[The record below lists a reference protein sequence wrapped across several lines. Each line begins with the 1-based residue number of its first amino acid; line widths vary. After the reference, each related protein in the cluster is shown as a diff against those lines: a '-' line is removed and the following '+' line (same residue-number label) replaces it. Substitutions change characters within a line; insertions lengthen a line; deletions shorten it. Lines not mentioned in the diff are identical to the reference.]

1 MSSSRTLNL
10 MLSFLPTLVVASVAT
25 GSVATAQ
32 EQSPEAEAIANL
44 EWRPIGPA
52 NMGGRVSAIAGIPGD
67 PKIFYVGGADGGI
80 FRTRNAGV
88 TFDELFVEED
98 VYSAGAI
105 AIAASDHN
113 VIWFGT
119 GEGDPRNSTSYGTGV
134 YRSLDRG
141 DAWTHLG
148 LERTERIKRI
158 VVHPNDPD
166 TAYVCAMGRA
176 WGPNPERGVFK
187 TSDGGESWEKVLY
200 TNEDTGCSDI
210 ALNWS
215 NPRILYAGM
224 WTFRRRPWRF
234 DDGGGETALYR
245 SKDAGKTWEKLTD
258 GMPDGSMARI
268 GVAVAQS
275 RPDIVYMIT
284 EAKDEG
290 MLWRSDDA
298 GDSWRMVN
306 DDPNINFRPFYYS
319 DIHVDPNNPEVV
331 YSLSGRLF
339 KTTDGGRT
347 FERIGQGVHGDH
359 QAFWIDPDDSSHI
372 LSGSDGGYQVSYDA
386 AENFDIINNMT
397 LSQFYQIDV
406 DDQDP
411 YWVCGGL
418 QDNGSWCGPS
428 HSLHS
433 AGILKD
439 DWFTVSGGDGFYTVP
454 VPGQPNLVYSNSQGG
469 NIMLTDTVT
478 GGVRRIHPYPNIVGS
493 AGDAV
498 VDHRYRFNWDSPI
511 QISPHDPATVYFGG
525 NVLFRSR
532 DYGYTWDEISP
543 DVTTDDPDKQASS
556 GGEVYVDNTAAEFHT
571 TIITVAESPVQAG
584 VIWVGTDD
592 GNIQVTRDGG
602 AGWSKV
608 SGNAGGLPEF
618 AWIAK
623 IDASPHD
630 AATAFVA
637 VDNHRMDDFGP
648 YVFKTTDY
656 GQSWTNLA
664 GGLPQ
669 GDYVK
674 VVRQD
679 PKSADLLYVGMERG
693 IFASWDGGDS
703 WTSIRNG
710 LPAVSV
716 RDIKIHRRDNDLIIG
731 THGRGAFILD
741 DITPLQELGAAMR
754 QDSYLFPIRRGTRWQ
769 VARKDASQG
778 QRSYSAPNPPTG
790 ALIYYYLDEAPGE
803 DAELKLVV
811 SNSDGEE
818 IRTIDLLNEE
828 EDEDEN
834 AEDDDGH
841 AVQAGVNRAVWDL
854 THDGPTPVQDEEP
867 PAGFFGPP
875 TGPRVAPG
883 TYTVALKGDGIDH
896 SQTIDVRGDPRVS
909 MSDEEYLAQLAS
921 LMTLRDMASQVNGAI
936 SLTESLVAQ
945 LTDIRE
951 AVTRSS
957 GAVDESDL
965 VDAIDEAI
973 EEVEKVSSEYLRRPP
988 PRMGYRQRPR
998 VSEEIRSLTRSIGGV
1013 EARPTEPQLA
1023 RVQQI
1028 AGQADEALGAVDRL
1042 VDTAIQQLNDR
1053 LSEYSRILVDRT
1065 RPGQ

>member
-1 MSSSRTLNL
+1 MSSSRNVRI
-10 MLSFLPTLVVASVAT
+10 FLLGALAIAIAGVIADSAV
-25 GSVATAQ
+25 AQ
-32 EQSPEAEAIANL
+32 ERSPEAEAIANL

-52 NMGGRVSAIAGIPGD
+52 NMGGRVSAIAGIPGN

-105 AIAASDHN
+105 AIAESDHN

-134 YRSLDRG
+134 YRSLDAG
-141 DAWTHLG
+141 DTWTHLG

-158 VVHPNDPD
+158 VVHPNDPEA
-166 TAYVCAMGRA
+166 AYVCAMGRA

-187 TSDGGESWEKVLY
+187 TSDGGESWEQVLSIDD
-200 TNEDTGCSDI
+200 DTGCSDI
-210 ALNWS
+210 AMNWS
-215 NPRILYAGM
+215 NPRILFAGM

-245 SKDAGKTWEKLTD
+245 SKDAGATWEKLTN
-258 GMPDGSMARI
+258 GMPEGPMARI
-268 GVAVAQS
+268 GVAIAQND
-275 RPDIVYMIT
+275 PDVVYMMT

-290 MLWRSDDA
+290 MLWRSDDG
-298 GDSWRMVN
+298 GDRWRMVN

-319 DIHVDPNNPEVV
+319 DIHVDPNNSEVA
-331 YSLSGRLF
+331 YSLSGSLL

-359 QAFWIDPDDSSHI
+359 QSFWIDPEDSRYV
-372 LSGSDGGYQVSYDA
+372 LSGSDGGYQVSHDA

-397 LSQFYQIDV
+397 LSQFYQLDL

-418 QDNGSWCGPS
+418 QDNGNWCGPS
-428 HSLHS
+428 NSLHS

-469 NIMLTDTVT
+469 NIMLTDTLT
-478 GGVRRIHPYPNIVGS
+478 GGVRRIHPYPKIVGS
-493 AGDAV
+493 AGDAI

-543 DVTTDDPDKQASS
+543 DLTTDDPEKQASS
-556 GGEVYVDNTAAEFHT
+556 GGAIYVDNTAAEFHT
-571 TIITVAESPVQAG
+571 TILTVAESPARAG

-592 GNIQVTRDGG
+592 GNIHVTQDGG
-602 AGWSKV
+602 ATWSQV
-608 SGNAGGLPEF
+608 DGNADGLPAF

-637 VDNHRMDDFGP
+637 VDNHRLDDFDP
-648 YVFKTTDY
+648 YVFKTADY

-669 GDYVK
+669 DDYVK

-679 PKSADLLYVGMERG
+679 PRNADLLYVGMERG
-693 IFASWDGGDS
+693 MQASWDGGGS

-716 RDIKIHRRDNDLIIG
+716 RDIKIHGRDNDLVIA

-741 DITPLQELGAAMR
+741 DITPLQEISTAVGR
-754 QDSYLFPIRRGTRWQ
+754 DSYLFPVRRGTRWQ
-769 VARKDASQG
+769 TARRDASQG

-790 ALIYYYLDEAPGE
+790 ALIYYYLGDTPAEG
-803 DAELKLVV
+803 AELQLVV

-818 IRTIDLLNEE
+818 IRTIDLLDEGDE
-828 EDEDEN
+828 ED
-834 AEDDDGH
+834 AED
-841 AVQAGVNRAVWDL
+841 AVSPGVNRTVWNL
-854 THDGPTPVQDEEP
+854 THDGPTPVEGEEP
-867 PAGFFGPP
+867 QGGFFGPP

-883 TYTVALKGDGIDH
+883 TYTVALRGDGIDH
-896 SQTIDVRGDPRVS
+896 SRTVEVRGDPRVS
-909 MSDEEYLAQLAS
+909 MSEADYLAQVNS
-921 LMTLRDMASQVNGAI
+921 LMTLRDLASEVNGAI

-965 VDAIDEAI
+965 IEAIDDAIG
-973 EEVEKVSSEYLRRPP
+973 EVENLSSDYLRRPP

-1023 RVQQI
+1023 RVEQI
-1028 AGQADEALGAVDRL
+1028 AGEADTALGAVDQL
-1042 VDTAIQQLNDR
+1042 VSSVIDRLNDR
-1053 LSEYSRILVDRT
+1053 LSGYSRILIDQAGGGR
-1065 RPGQ
+1065 

>member
-1 MSSSRTLNL
+1 MSSSPVRCPIW
-10 MLSFLPTLVVASVAT
+10 SFFVAVVVAGVTT
-25 GSVATAQ
+25 GIDASAQ
-32 EQSPEAEAIANL
+32 EQSAEAEAIANL
-44 EWRPIGPA
+44 AWRPIGPA

-80 FRTRNAGV
+80 LRTRNAGI

-105 AIAASDHN
+105 AVATSNHS

-134 YRSLDRG
+134 YRSVDEG
-141 DAWTHLG
+141 DSWTHLG
-148 LERTERIKRI
+148 LERTERVKRI

-200 TNEDTGCSDI
+200 RNEDTGCSDI

-245 SKDAGKTWEKLTD
+245 SRDAGRTWEKLTE
-258 GMPDGSMARI
+258 GMPEGPMARI

-275 RPDIVYMIT
+275 NPDIVYMMT

-290 MLWRSDDA
+290 MLWRSDDT

-306 DDPNINFRPFYYS
+306 DEPNINFRPFYYS
-319 DIHVDPNNPEVV
+319 DIHVDPNNSEVA
-331 YSLSGRLF
+331 YSLSGGLF
-339 KTTDGGRT
+339 KTTDGGQT
-347 FERIGQGVHGDH
+347 FQRIGQGVHGDH
-359 QAFWIDPDDSSHI
+359 QSLWIDPEDSSHV

-386 AENFDIINNMT
+386 GENFDIINNVT

-406 DDQDP
+406 NDQDP

-418 QDNGSWCGPS
+418 QDNGNWCGPS
-428 HSLHS
+428 NSLHS

-439 DWFTVSGGDGFYTVP
+439 DWFTVSGGDGFYAVP
-454 VPGQPNLVYSNSQGG
+454 VPGRPNLVYSNSQGG
-469 NIMLTDTVT
+469 NIMLTDTAT
-478 GGVRRIHPYPNIVGS
+478 GGVRRIHPYPKIVGS
-493 AGDAV
+493 AGDAI

-532 DYGYTWDEISP
+532 DDGYTWEEISP
-543 DVTTDDPDKQASS
+543 DLTTDDPEKQASS
-556 GGEVYVDNTAAEFHT
+556 GGQIYVDNTAAEFHT
-571 TIITVAESPVQAG
+571 TIITIAESPVQAG

-602 AGWSKV
+602 STWSKV
-608 SGNAGGLPEF
+608 NGNVGDLPEF

-623 IDASPHD
+623 IDASSHD
-630 AATAFVA
+630 AGTAFVA
-637 VDNHRMDDFGP
+637 VDNHRYDDFAP
-648 YVFKTTDY
+648 YVFKTADY
-656 GQSWTNLA
+656 GQTWTNLA
-664 GGLPQ
+664 GGLRQ
-669 GDYVK
+669 DDYVK

-679 PKSADLLYVGMERG
+679 PREANLLYVGMERG
-693 IFASWDGGDS
+693 IYASWDGGNAWS
-703 WTSIRNG
+703 SIRNG

-716 RDIKIHRRDNDLIIG
+716 RDIKIHRRDNDLVIG

-741 DITPLQELGAAMR
+741 DITPLQELGTAIR
-754 QDSYLFPIRRGTRWQ
+754 QDSYLFPIRLATRWQ
-769 VARKDASQG
+769 TARKDASQG

-790 ALIYYYLDEAPGE
+790 AIIHYFLNEAPGE
-803 DAELKLVV
+803 NARLKLVV
-811 SNSDGEE
+811 SDASGEA
-818 IRTIDLLNEE
+818 IRTVDLL
-828 EDEDEN
+828 
-834 AEDDDGH
+834 AEDDEENEPK
-841 AVQAGVNRAVWDL
+841 AGVNRTVWNL
-854 THDGPTPVQDEEP
+854 THDGPMPVQGEEP
-867 PAGFFGPP
+867 QTGFFGPP

-883 TYTVALKGDGIDH
+883 TYTVALKGNGIDH
-896 SQTIDVRGDPRVS
+896 SQTVAVRGDPRVL
-909 MSDEEYLAQLAS
+909 MTDEDYLSQFDS
-921 LMTLRDMASQVNGAI
+921 LMTLRNIASEVNGAI

-951 AVTRSS
+951 EVTSSS

-965 VDAIDEAI
+965 VKAIDEVI
-973 EEVEKVSSEYLRRPP
+973 EEVKKVSSEYLRRPP

-998 VSEEIRSLTRSIGGV
+998 VSEEIRSLTRSIGTV
-1013 EARPTEPQLA
+1013 EARPTTPQLT
-1023 RVQQI
+1023 RVQEI
-1028 AGQADEALGAVDRL
+1028 AGEADEALGAVDHL
-1042 VDTAIQQLNDR
+1042 LDTVIQQLNDR
-1053 LSEYSRILVDRT
+1053 LSGYSKIFIDRT
-1065 RPGQ
+1065 GAGQ